1 MVHEICVINELISVF
16 ILVALR
22 LVLHVFKSNWV
33 PDYVFVCWCILFRY
47 LVVEIPMRVVD
58 LHLIK
63 DFLEDLIERLV
74 AGLLS
79 LALTFVVHA
88 WLNLVIKIFF
98 TESE

>member
-1 MVHEICVINELISVF
+1 
-16 ILVALR
+16 
-22 LVLHVFKSNWV
+22 
-33 PDYVFVCWCILFRY
+33 
-47 LVVEIPMRVVD
+47 MRVVD